1 MIEFAKWQLNKL
13 LEKCT
18 DEDSKIMQEMMN
30 NDVLELLKVFSEQGH
45 SGFSAPIA
53 TRLFYKLANH
63 KLITEV
69 EDNPDDWDE
78 NGQHKYISSIFKR
91 DDGTCYYMYGR
102 LFAEPNSDNFFYNKA
117 SNVDVTFPIKPFD
130 LESRYIRLHYKI
142 DDKPIIEQLWDGDY
156 EYVEK

>member
-1 MIEFAKWQLNKL
+1 MLESAKWQLNKL

-18 DEDSKIMQEMMN
+18 DDYEREMQEMMN

-78 NGQHKYISSIFKR
+78 NGQHKYLSSIFKR
-91 DDGTCYYMYGR
+91 SDGTCYYIYGK
-102 LFAEPNSDNFFYNKA
+102 LFAEPGSDRFFCSKS
-117 SNVDVTFPIKPFD
+117 SNVDVTFPIKPSD
-130 LESRYIRLHYKI
+130 LESKYLRLHYI
-142 DDKPIIEQLWDGDY
+142 IEDKPLKEQLEDGDY
-156 EYVEK
+156 DEE

>member
-1 MIEFAKWQLNKL
+1 MLEFAKWQLDKL
-13 LEKCT
+13 LEKCK
-18 DEDSKIMQEMMN
+18 DEDSKIMQNMMN

-53 TRLFYKLANH
+53 IRLFSKLANH

-91 DDGTCYYMYGR
+91 EDGTCYYLYGK

-117 SNVDVTFPIKPFD
+117 SNVDVTFPIKSSD
-130 LESRYIRLHYKI
+130 LKSKYIRLHYI
-142 DDKPIIEQLWDGDY
+142 IEDKPIIEQLRDGDY
-156 EYVEK
+156 DEE